1 MSVGAAKQYL
11 YWLDKDR
18 EFAQKVRGAST
29 EKERWAVIR
38 DAGFDFSPEDLEA
51 ARKQEKRKGESS
63 DNLNIRKG

>member
-18 EFAQKVRGAST
+18 EFAQKVRGAPT
-29 EKERWAVIR
+29 EEERWVVIR

-51 ARKQEKRKGESS
+51 ARKQKRKGENS